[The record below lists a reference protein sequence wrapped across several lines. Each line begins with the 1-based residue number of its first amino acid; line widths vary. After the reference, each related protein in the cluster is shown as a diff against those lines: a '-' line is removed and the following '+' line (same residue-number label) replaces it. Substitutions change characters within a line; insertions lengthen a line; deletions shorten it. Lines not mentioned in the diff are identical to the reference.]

1 MKNIIT
7 KRLEISDDLSDEVVD
22 LLENLLH
29 KNPLKR
35 LGRNGSAEIKSHPWF
50 KNVNWQDV
58 LDRKV
63 KMPKPYLMKSI
74 TDLVKPIKQVKG
86 VRILWKDQLDTWE
99 DKLEWQNI
107 IKLTQ
112 YNEMTVEEA
121 DEDNWISC
129 WSYMPNK

>member
-86 VRILWKDQLDTWE
+86 VRIL
-99 DKLEWQNI
+99 
-107 IKLTQ
+107 
-112 YNEMTVEEA
+112 
-121 DEDNWISC
+121 
-129 WSYMPNK
+129 

>member
-35 LGRNGSAEIKSHPWF
+35 LGRNGSSEIKSHPWF

-86 VRILWKDQLDTWE
+86 VRIL
-99 DKLEWQNI
+99 
-107 IKLTQ
+107 
-112 YNEMTVEEA
+112 
-121 DEDNWISC
+121 
-129 WSYMPNK
+129 